1 MRRTYVTKGASVN
14 VNESSIIDR
23 LLERDEAVLDEL
35 TQHYSKLYKG
45 ILREILHDESD
56 VEECANDL
64 LLAVWNS
71 IPPNRPN
78 SLPAY
83 ICKIARNIGINRY
96 KYNNRQKRSSGY
108 TVMLSELDGCITD
121 RMSLLRQSEDD
132 ESIRLAISDFLRGL
146 DAETRILFVRR
157 YIYLESVTSLSE
169 RFEISENHVSVK
181 LFRARKKLKKLLE
194 KEWS

>member
-1 MRRTYVTKGASVN
+1 M
-14 VNESSIIDR
+14 NESIIIDR
-23 LLERDEAVLDEL
+23 LFERDEAALDEL
-35 TQHYSKLYKG
+35 ALCYSKLYKG

-64 LLAVWNS
+64 LLLVWNS

-96 KYNNRQKRSSGY
+96 KYNNRQKRHSSY
-108 TVMLSELDGCITD
+108 TVTLSELDDCIPD
-121 RMSLLRQSEDD
+121 RPQIEDE
-132 ESIRLAISDFLRGL
+132 ESVRLIISDFLRAL
-146 DAETRILFVRR
+146 DAETRVLFVRR
-157 YIYLESVTSLSE
+157 YIYLESVAGLSD
-169 RFEISENHVSVK
+169 RFEMTENHVSVK

-194 KEWS
+194 RNGYNNVNRK